1 MSEKMSSQL
10 ERGKI
15 PMGRP
20 KFIRHILPPSPL
32 KKQRIKEHNIENFNT
47 KHNTNQSELMCSGSV
62 DICSSRCDTRRAA
75 HTCTYLLHIC
85 IILPAARRKGLK
97 AGKFISGVLFVNYF
111 IYRTKSPYILF
122 LFFKKLPN

>member
-20 KFIRHILPPSPL
+20 KFIRHILPPPPL

-75 HTCTYLLHIC
+75 HTCTF
-85 IILPAARRKGLK
+85 A
-97 AGKFISGVLFVNYF
+97 LFSLQLEEKVSKLEN
-111 IYRTKSPYILF
+111 LF
-122 LFFKKLPN
+122 LEFYL